1 MEGKVARPVALFFV
15 GLDADHDLRTSQAE
29 LSAAIRPEW
38 ARIDKDHSGSATAF
52 EVAEWGETV
61 MGAAD
66 SLPNRVSFD
75 TDMSGLVSFEEFAA
89 GLQREFDRL
98 DANHDGFL
106 DRKELVSEAP
116 QQRMDRGAEDGGQ
129 GGGRPQGSGGGG
141 RRRGPGGGGGAY

>member
-29 LSAAIRPEW
+29 LTAAIKPEW
-38 ARIDKDHSGSATAF
+38 ARMDKDHSGSATAF
-52 EVAEWGETV
+52 EVAEWGEAV

-75 TDMSGLVSFEEFAA
+75 TDMSGLVTFEEFAA
-89 GLQREFDRL
+89 GLQREFDKL

-106 DRKELVSEAP
+106 DRKELVGEAP
-116 QQRMDRGAEDGGQ
+116 QQRMDRGGEEGGQ
-129 GGGRPQGSGGGG
+129 GGG
-141 RRRGPGGGGGAY
+141 RGPGGGGGGGGRGRRGGGGGY